1 MNSSP
6 STWNDFVA
14 SQFSNSNNK
23 GVIRGGVLVNAKPV
37 ANSKGIYCYAVEF
50 GFYDVSGG
58 RTGLEG
64 VSAANAT
71 LPTAGDFSDFAALG
85 HEVQDAIT
93 YLLTAH
99 PSAQITVLAHSRGG
113 IATRAFLQNPAS
125 ANKASVISVLTTGS
139 PHKGSRLGRIYDFL
153 AANPRSTN
161 PSDWSIVDK
170 LVSQFSFDVRRPVI
184 DDLADLSDSVL
195 SLNDAV
201 GSLPFAISFGNL
213 RYTTTDLGYL
223 GRQWGISYSVFL
235 GMNVPLLVYIPPLSA
250 AGKTYILGSGKTPAD
265 YKGDGIVSADS
276 QNLLNLSGR
285 PNFSKTY
292 DLASTK
298 SVYHTEET
306 ATGQVLDMT
315 TGLNYLTGWWK

>member
-1 MNSSP
+1 M
-6 STWNDFVA
+6 
-14 SQFSNSNNK
+14 
-23 GVIRGGVLVNAKPV
+23 
-37 ANSKGIYCYAVEF
+37 
-50 GFYDVSGG
+50 
-58 RTGLEG
+58 
-64 VSAANAT
+64 
-71 LPTAGDFSDFAALG
+71 
-85 HEVQDAIT
+85 
-93 YLLTAH
+93 
-99 PSAQITVLAHSRGG
+99 
-113 IATRAFLQNPAS
+113 
-125 ANKASVISVLTTGS
+125 
-139 PHKGSRLGRIYDFL
+139 
-153 AANPRSTN
+153 
-161 PSDWSIVDK
+161 
-170 LVSQFSFDVRRPVI
+170 
-184 DDLADLSDSVL
+184 
-195 SLNDAV
+195 NDAV
-201 GSLPFAISFGNL
+201 GALPFAISFGNL

-306 ATGQVLDMT
+306 ATGQVFDMT